1 MFQIDFKRLIA
12 LLLPMSLRQPL
23 IFGLLRAGVSGVESV
38 YGNFTAARKEHNF
51 RLTHN
56 GQVCYLRGM
65 LNYYFGPGF
74 RIVTREQEG
83 EWLYAITE
91 AGQEIPRAVTESG
104 SDEPVPVLY
113 SERHL
118 NAAENDFDVL
128 YPAQYADRL
137 EEIKAMV
144 DKYKLPTKRAN
155 YYAIT
160 GPVAPGGGR
169 PWTQWDPNTLLNRLT
184 TNPNEY
190 RAIFND

>member
-1 MFQIDFKRLIA
+1 MQ
-12 LLLPMSLRQPL
+12 LRQPL

-38 YGNFTAARKEHNF
+38 FDRFTEARKEHNF

-56 GQVCYLRGM
+56 GQVCYLRAM

-74 RIVTREQEG
+74 RIATHEQEG

-91 AGQEIPRAVTESG
+91 TPGDDIVRAVTEQG
-104 SDEPVPVLY
+104 GGKDMPILY
-113 SERHL
+113 SERLL

-128 YPAQYADRL
+128 YPEQYADRL

-160 GPVAPGGGR
+160 APATPGNVAS
-169 PWTQWDPNTLLNRLT
+169 WTPDTLLNQLT
-184 TNPNEY
+184 TKKDEY